1 MRLVSGKWALGS
13 KAVVVLAAVAAYFVR
28 PTSVAQERPAEGE
41 RPFTAEFMTI
51 VKKSNCQASM
61 DLEKVKLVKLDGR
74 SFLVGT
80 GADTPDNWQRGK
92 TVYVSLDDVSEV
104 TTFATLE
111 EMRKAG
117 QLQDVP
123 GAEVPPRKDGQ

>member
-1 MRLVSGKWALGS
+1 MKRVWFGLG
-13 KAVVVLAAVAAYFVR
+13 VVVLAAVAAYVVR
-28 PTSVAQERPAEGE
+28 PASVAQERPADGE
-41 RPFTAEFMTI
+41 RPFTAEFVSL

-74 SFLVGT
+74 AFLVGT
-80 GADTPDNWQRGK
+80 GADTPDNWQKGK
-92 TVYVSLDDVSEV
+92 TVYVALDDISEV

-117 QLQDVP
+117 TLQEAP
-123 GAEVPPRKDGQ
+123 GAENPPRKEGQ